1 MIDETGLRPY
11 NPPDL
16 EVGGV
21 LKRRPFKES
30 TKPLAVCTGCD
41 KRLFCCPQD
50 RLTMTVPSDPQTRR
64 LAVRILLWQ
73 VAATIV
79 LGALVALWAG
89 PKSGVSAVTGGLIGL
104 IANLYMTVAV
114 LRPARSAGFA
124 FGRLLAGQFVKV
136 LLTVG
141 MFLAVAQRE
150 DVVWPAVLAGYV
162 ATLGVFWV
170 VPALAAP
177 RLPPRSRA
185 RE

>member
-1 MIDETGLRPY
+1 
-11 NPPDL
+11 
-16 EVGGV
+16 
-21 LKRRPFKES
+21 
-30 TKPLAVCTGCD
+30 
-41 KRLFCCPQD
+41 
-50 RLTMTVPSDPQTRR
+50 MTVSSDPQTRS

-73 VAATIV
+73 AAVTTV

-89 PKSGVSAVTGGLIGL
+89 SRTGVSVVTGGSIGL

-141 MFLAVAQRE
+141 MFLAVAQSK
-150 DVVWPAVLAGYV
+150 DVVWPAVFAGYV
-162 ATLGVFWV
+162 ATLMVFWV

-177 RLPPRSRA
+177 KLPPRSKA

>member
-1 MIDETGLRPY
+1 
-11 NPPDL
+11 
-16 EVGGV
+16 
-21 LKRRPFKES
+21 
-30 TKPLAVCTGCD
+30 
-41 KRLFCCPQD
+41 
-50 RLTMTVPSDPQTRR
+50 MTVPSDPQTRR

-170 VPALAAP
+170 VPALASP